1 MAFTN
6 SVLLVVTLVRPV
18 PQFSSSGTL
27 MTITAKGNATLGQG
41 ESQSHAQTRRGLCE
55 NCSEKIALIAENEEE
70 EPGQDWLIGDVGM
83 EKEESDNDGTQQGK
97 GTSSTEVQS
106 EEEDQSD
113 EAENVDPEPAE
124 DDESDSDDDGLFIIL
139 PEDDEKGNKEPADDS
154 TNTNSKARP
163 SRTTPA
169 ATLPLYGPETSQ
181 QLTNRVVRIITSSS
195 NATVAA
201 SQTGTVVAVIAQE
214 TVKVVTVPK
223 GFVEIWIGPLG
234 VCNRRG

>member
-27 MTITAKGNATLGQG
+27 MTISAKGNATLGQR
-41 ESQSHAQTRRGLCE
+41 ESQSHARTRRGLCE
-55 NCSEKIALIAENEEE
+55 NCSDEIAVIAENEEE
-70 EPGQDWLIGDVGM
+70 EPGRDWLIDDIGM
-83 EKEESDNDGTQQGK
+83 EKEEGDNDGTQQGK

-113 EAENVDPEPAE
+113 EEENVDPEPAE
-124 DDESDSDDDGLFIIL
+124 DDESGSDGDGLFIIL
-139 PEDDEKGNKEPADDS
+139 PEDDNNGNKDAAGDLAS
-154 TNTNSKARP
+154 SKARP
-163 SRTTPA
+163 SRTAPA
-169 ATLPLYGPETSQ
+169 ATLPLYEPETSQ
-181 QLTNRVVRIITSSS
+181 QLTNSFVRIITSSS
-195 NATVAA
+195 NAIVAA
-201 SQTGTVVAVIAQE
+201 SPTGTIVAVTAQE